1 MTTTAATTSIIV
13 TNIISALVGMLI
25 WERKGGDPVGG
36 FLLGVFLGVLGLF
49 ILAVSEPRHKEID
62 RVLRRRGLVRCPRC
76 AEAIRRDA
84 RSCRYCGHDLDAPSE
99 VATEATA

>member
-13 TNIISALVGMLI
+13 TNVISALVGMLI

-62 RVLRRRGLVRCPRC
+62 RVLRRRGLVPCPRC
-76 AEAIRRDA
+76 AEPIRRDA